1 MTPTLIAASTNDTAT
16 KFSFIIISK
25 KAFVKDNPATAMTRQ
40 HRKGFKIKK
49 TIRSWTVSE
58 SEKMGSEGLGPP
70 NPKGSGF
77 TVRRNCRYANSPK
90 KLLVG
95 LGPTTPRLQI
105 TCSTN

>member
-1 MTPTLIAASTNDTAT
+1 
-16 KFSFIIISK
+16 
-25 KAFVKDNPATAMTRQ
+25 
-40 HRKGFKIKK
+40 
-49 TIRSWTVSE
+49 
-58 SEKMGSEGLGPP
+58 MGSEGLGPP

-90 KLLVG
+90 KKLLVG